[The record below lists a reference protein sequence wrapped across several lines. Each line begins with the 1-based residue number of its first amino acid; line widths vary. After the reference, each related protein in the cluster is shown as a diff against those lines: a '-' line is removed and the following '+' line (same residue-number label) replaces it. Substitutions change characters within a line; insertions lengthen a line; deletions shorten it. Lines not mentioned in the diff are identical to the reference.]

1 MWSNELMEKRHTFVN
16 GCLQGNP
23 VLARSYEHLVG
34 AYGVVGFSGV
44 KDARKSV
51 VAADA
56 LRRLDLRRLGHH
68 LQANSGRTLD
78 KTWTNTGRMQCK
90 YWTDSG
96 HWRAN
101 T

>member
-1 MWSNELMEKRHTFVN
+1 
-16 GCLQGNP
+16 
-23 VLARSYEHLVG
+23 
-34 AYGVVGFSGV
+34 VVGFSGV

-56 LRRLDLRRLGHH
+56 LRRRDLRRLGHH
-68 LQANSGRTLD
+68 LQAKSGRTLD